1 MTQGNGLKS
10 PSNPMKLSEI
20 IQEGADFMGYYKT
33 QREFNGKMETLWTFP
48 DGFENKTGHLSNN
61 SARMILNT
69 LGFDS
74 YFEEAGPIELN
85 KFINIS
91 TQWLRKHLDKQS
103 AEIPTTSDENPGGPT
118 MVSVGREEGHMNNM
132 IMAFNKEARR
142 FKSEY
147 PEVTHVAFS

>member
-1 MTQGNGLKS
+1 
-10 PSNPMKLSEI
+10 MKFSDI
-20 IQEGADFMGYYKT
+20 IEEGADFMGYYKVH
-33 QREFNGKMETLWTFP
+33 RYAGGLPDGKVETHWTFP

-61 SARMILNT
+61 SARMVLNT
-69 LGFDS
+69 LGLDS
-74 YFEEAGPIELN
+74 YFEEAGPTELDT
-85 KFINIS
+85 FINIS

-147 PEVTHVAFS
+147 PEVTHVAFT